1 MLNAVTR
8 GVSPQ
13 ICNCEL
19 TYMSRQPIDPEK
31 ARQQHR
37 AYEQCLKEL
46 GLRIVSLPAE
56 PGLADCV
63 FIEDTA
69 VVTDE
74 VAVITHMGA
83 RTRRPEVWLT
93 AETLS
98 GFRPLEFINASDGT
112 LEGGDVMR
120 IGRTFYVGVSTRTN
134 ADGIAQLRK
143 ILEAYDYQ
151 VVPVE
156 VTGCLHLKTACTYLN
171 RNTILANPS
180 WADMSPFRGLDIV
193 ETFPAEQW
201 GANSLSVGDSVILP
215 ASAPRTADALRERGF
230 NVLTLDISELEK
242 AEAGLTCMSIVFS

>member
-1 MLNAVTR
+1 V
-8 GVSPQ
+8 
-13 ICNCEL
+13 
-19 TYMSRQPIDPEK
+19 SRQPIDFEK
-31 ARQQHR
+31 ARRQHR

-46 GLRIVSLPAE
+46 GLQIVSLPAE

-63 FIEDTA
+63 FVEDTA
-69 VVTDE
+69 VVADE

-83 RTRRPEVWLT
+83 RTRRPEVKLT

-98 GFRPLEFINASDGT
+98 GFRPLEFINAGGGT

-143 ILEAYDYQ
+143 ILELYDYQ

-171 RNTILANPS
+171 RNTILTNPS
-180 WADMSPFRGLDIV
+180 WADMSPFRGFDLV
-193 ETFPAEQW
+193 ETFPTEPW
-201 GANSLSVGDSVILP
+201 GANSLSAGDSVIIP